1 VLALNNLKNGKT
13 MFIYNLKNGK
23 TMFIYVVE
31 KYVDISF
38 NRWFSD
44 KNLKLK
50 NLFFF
55 VISGSSIV
63 VNFRTREISQNKY
76 KLF

>member
-1 VLALNNLKNGKT
+1 VLALN
-13 MFIYNLKNGK
+13 NLKNGK

-38 NRWFSD
+38 NRLFSD

-63 VNFRTREISQNKY
+63 VNFRTREISRNKY